1 VTKLSLIFQKVLLA
15 ILLSLFLMQTA
26 DARKRR
32 HHRVLES
39 DVFIATPDGRSF
51 DRSRKKSDRRRA
63 VAIPLAA
70 IVPPGWQLQPPE
82 PNWAGKRFKSPDG
95 AASLAIY
102 KAPADVPVADH
113 MKSVVFASEGET
125 LTHIQ
130 GEHSW
135 IAAAGFKG
143 SRMFYRKAIL
153 ACGGRVWHHVA
164 FEYPPEIKARLDRFI
179 LLAAEG
185 LDDSQTDCDEAVVER
200 PR

>member
-1 VTKLSLIFQKVLLA
+1 VGKLSFAVQKVLLA
-15 ILLSLFLMQTA
+15 ILLSLFLVQTA

-95 AASLAIY
+95 TASLAIY
-102 KAPADVPVADH
+102 KAPAAAPVADH
-113 MKSVVFASEGET
+113 MKSVVFAGEGET

-130 GEHSW
+130 GERSW

-164 FEYPPEIKARLDRFI
+164 FEYPPEIKGRLDRFI

>member
-1 VTKLSLIFQKVLLA
+1 MGKPSLLIQKVLLA
-15 ILLSLFLMQTA
+15 ILLSLFLVQTA

-32 HHRVLES
+32 HHRVMES
-39 DVFIATPDGRSF
+39 DAFVVAPDGRSF
-51 DRSRKKSDRRRA
+51 ERSRKKSDRRKA
-63 VAIPLAA
+63 VAIPLAS

-95 AASLAIY
+95 AAWLAIY
-102 KAPADVPVADH
+102 KTSADVPVADH
-113 MKSVVFASEGET
+113 MKSVVFAGEGET

-130 GEHSW
+130 GERSW

-164 FEYPPEIKARLDRFI
+164 FVSNRNKGPR
-179 LLAAEG
+179 
-185 LDDSQTDCDEAVVER
+185 R
-200 PR
+200 PLHSFGR